1 MVGELQAG
9 ELEEILPADTFNPVT
24 HTLVLAGVGGIGVN
38 DGADRVGQRRP
49 ARGLVGDV
57 GHNDLGELGHAK
69 AVGDLAT
76 NHDGDAVAFVV
87 SDGQGRAH
95 GVAVAAVHAAFLLDG
110 HGFGGAALDAE
121 LDFLGENV
129 LRSQLGVL
137 LRDKDGGHMPVG
149 IREADLGFALFRD
162 AHAGVDHIDLFGLK
176 CRNDAVPG
184 HGLMSDGD
192 AHGFGDPVKGIN
204 VKAGRLA
211 RFFVD
216 VGERRVVGVNAVDVR
231 LLSKGLTGKSQDRQQ
246 DQSEKLFHGEIPC
259 YKRMSGDSL
268 QKIKEYRVRNI
279 RTAQRAQGKR
289 RMRVFQKPDT
299 DLYPGS
305 MEAKA
310 CLTIHGPVT
319 HCSALCWASWVC
331 ACGVSRSSAGGMPD
345 SRSFPAGRRS
355 HGLTKKFPS
364 LSLVRGGMGES
375 SGGAE
380 LRPTGKQR
388 SPRRVTESGVTGVAE
403 RKTVFSDRLSENTND
418 AGQSRQNGACRKE
431 KSCLLP
437 AFH

>member
-1 MVGELQAG
+1 
-9 ELEEILPADTFNPVT
+9 
-24 HTLVLAGVGGIGVN
+24 
-38 DGADRVGQRRP
+38 
-49 ARGLVGDV
+49 
-57 GHNDLGELGHAK
+57 
-69 AVGDLAT
+69 
-76 NHDGDAVAFVV
+76 
-87 SDGQGRAH
+87 
-95 GVAVAAVHAAFLLDG
+95 
-110 HGFGGAALDAE
+110 
-121 LDFLGENV
+121 
-129 LRSQLGVL
+129 
-137 LRDKDGGHMPVG
+137 
-149 IREADLGFALFRD
+149 
-162 AHAGVDHIDLFGLK
+162 
-176 CRNDAVPG
+176 
-184 HGLMSDGD
+184 
-192 AHGFGDPVKGIN
+192 
-204 VKAGRLA
+204 
-211 RFFVD
+211 
-216 VGERRVVGVNAVDVR
+216 
-231 LLSKGLTGKSQDRQQ
+231 
-246 DQSEKLFHGEIPC
+246 
-259 YKRMSGDSL
+259 MSGDSL

-355 HGLTKKFPS
+355 HSLTKKFPS

-431 KSCLLP
+431 KRGDAFFRRFTEQPGQYDWAEESQASVYHTSARLRLTARSAPPLP
-437 AFH
+437 ESPGSRRWRHPEHKAVESEPVWTPSGKPSRTERPHTCPREGAQKE

>member
-1 MVGELQAG
+1 
-9 ELEEILPADTFNPVT
+9 
-24 HTLVLAGVGGIGVN
+24 
-38 DGADRVGQRRP
+38 
-49 ARGLVGDV
+49 
-57 GHNDLGELGHAK
+57 
-69 AVGDLAT
+69 
-76 NHDGDAVAFVV
+76 
-87 SDGQGRAH
+87 
-95 GVAVAAVHAAFLLDG
+95 
-110 HGFGGAALDAE
+110 
-121 LDFLGENV
+121 
-129 LRSQLGVL
+129 
-137 LRDKDGGHMPVG
+137 
-149 IREADLGFALFRD
+149 
-162 AHAGVDHIDLFGLK
+162 
-176 CRNDAVPG
+176 
-184 HGLMSDGD
+184 
-192 AHGFGDPVKGIN
+192 
-204 VKAGRLA
+204 
-211 RFFVD
+211 
-216 VGERRVVGVNAVDVR
+216 
-231 LLSKGLTGKSQDRQQ
+231 
-246 DQSEKLFHGEIPC
+246 
-259 YKRMSGDSL
+259 MSGDSL

-355 HGLTKKFPS
+355 HSLTKKFPS

-403 RKTVFSDRLSENTND
+403 RKTVFQTGFLKTRMMPVSPGKT
-418 AGQSRQNGACRKE
+418 APAVKRKE
-431 KSCLLP
+431 ELP
-437 AFH
+437 ASGVSLSSPDSMTGQRSLRRLCTTPLPGSGSLPALLLLFLRVRDRADGVIRSIKL